1 MIRHWCYGERTQR
14 PQRSGLCPSP
24 LWPGLPPRSCC
35 YVYGTPDLPATGHCG
50 VSSGLLDL
58 ALITSDSSILS
69 GNEQGRWTPQLMP
82 IGTAHH
88 VLPCQDFSSSASGT
102 VKCCQAPVL
111 EGLLSTQGER
121 QWRDLHT
128 PLGIRPSSALNFA
141 FVGFNFISDA
151 AISTIHR
158 S

>member
-1 MIRHWCYGERTQR
+1 MVQHWCYRERTQR
-14 PQRSGLCPSP
+14 AQRSGLCPSP
-24 LWPGLPPRSCC
+24 LWPGLTPRSCC
-35 YVYGTPDLPATGHCG
+35 YVFGTPDLPVTGHCG
-50 VSSGLLDL
+50 VSGWLLGS

-82 IGTAHH
+82 IGAAHH
-88 VLPCQDFSSSASGT
+88 VQPCQDFSSSASGT
-102 VKCCQAPVL
+102 VKCCLVPGP
-111 EGLLSTQGER
+111 EGLLSRQGER
-121 QWRDLHT
+121 QWRGLHT
-128 PLGIRPSSALNFA
+128 PLGIRPSFAFNFA